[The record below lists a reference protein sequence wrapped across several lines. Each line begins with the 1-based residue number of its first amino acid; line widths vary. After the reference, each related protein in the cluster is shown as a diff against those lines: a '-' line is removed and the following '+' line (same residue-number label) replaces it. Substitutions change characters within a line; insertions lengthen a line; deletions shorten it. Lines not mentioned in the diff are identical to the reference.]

1 MCEHL
6 EGSFPTSLEQDQD
19 LWKAGQFKSARH
31 HKAVL
36 IRGRTKEILHSLKEL
51 AAERWLSFLL
61 KKEGLSNNNSNNEQQ
76 QQQQQTSVDAGA
88 EGKKEEVPVPAAAQE
103 AGSQNEIP
111 LA

>member
-6 EGSFPTSLEQDQD
+6 EGSFPTSLQQDQD

-61 KKEGLSNNNSNNEQQ
+61 KKEEGLSNNNSNNEQ

-88 EGKKEEVPVPAAAQE
+88 EGKKEEVPVPAA
-103 AGSQNEIP
+103 GTQNEIP